1 MSFSHKVKDELAG
14 VIPGARHCQI
24 AEIAAIISMAGNV
37 YTGKN
42 GRHAIKVQADRFAVV
57 SKCQQL
63 IKKAFSYIPECS
75 VRKNRETGNTVYMM
89 CVTDSDTAVRILLA
103 AKLMDV
109 DGSINRDFALVSVMG
124 ISSACCKRAYLRGA
138 FLAGGS
144 LSDPEK
150 SYHFEIVAS
159 GQTRAGQIAE
169 AMRFFELDARI
180 VERRRS
186 FVVYLKEGEQIVDM
200 LNVMGARVSLM
211 DLENVRVVKE
221 VRNSL
226 NRKLNCEVANL
237 GKTINAAVKQIEDIR
252 YISDT
257 IGLNSLNEDLEM
269 IARLRVQYTDAPL
282 KDLGMMLPTPLGKS
296 GVNHRLRKISMIAES
311 LREKNGQGPGGMKN
325 DNKEYE
331 N

>member
-14 VIPGARHCQI
+14 VMPNARHCQI
-24 AEIAAIISMAGNV
+24 AEIAAIISMAGSV

-42 GRHAIKVQADRFAVV
+42 GRHSIKVQADRFAVV

-63 IKKAFSYIPECS
+63 IRKAFSYNPECT
-75 VRKNRETGNTVYMM
+75 VKKNRETGKSVYMM
-89 CVTDSDTAVRILLA
+89 CIIDSDIAVKILLA
-103 AKLMDV
+103 AKLMDI
-109 DGSINRDFALVSVMG
+109 DGSINRDFALVSNVG

-159 GQTRAGQIAE
+159 GNTRAGQIAD

-186 FVVYLKEGEQIVDM
+186 FVVYLKEGEHIVDM

-211 DLENVRVVKE
+211 DLENVRVLKE

-237 GKTINAAVKQIEDIR
+237 GKTINAAVKQIEDIK
-252 YISDT
+252 YIRDT
-257 IGLNSLNEDLEM
+257 IGLNSLNEELEA
-269 IARLRVQYTDAPL
+269 IARLRMQNTDVPL
-282 KDLGMMLPTPLGKS
+282 KDLGKMLPSPLGKS
-296 GVNHRLRKISMIAES
+296 GVNHRLRKISLIADS
-311 LREKNGQGPGGMKN
+311 IREKNGQVPGGMKN

-331 N
+331 D